1 MADSVGGFGGRTGE
15 EEGAGGGQGGKP
27 VKKGNEARKEN
38 AVGGDTECPDHP
50 IPLERVAA
58 VLWANLDVSGTAV
71 FKQLARY

>member
-1 MADSVGGFGGRTGE
+1 M
-15 EEGAGGGQGGKP
+15 
-27 VKKGNEARKEN
+27 KKGNEARKEN